1 MKSMDY
7 KFIKKADKAVY
18 KALAAEQKRQEEE
31 LQLIASE
38 NYTSRAVME
47 AQGSVMTN
55 KYAEGYP
62 GRRYYQGM
70 KHYDEVETLAID
82 RAKKLFNAEHA
93 NVQPSSGSQ
102 ANMAATLAVV
112 EPGDT
117 IMGMDLACGGHLTHG
132 MRLNYSGLYF
142 KVASYPVRKEDFR
155 LDYEQ
160 IRAIAKEAKPKLLIC
175 GASAYPRVIDFK
187 AFRSIADEVGAVL
200 MADIAHIAG
209 LVAGGVHPSPFPY
222 ADIVTTTT
230 HKTLRGPRG
239 GLILCKEAF
248 AKKVDSRLFP
258 GIQGGPLM
266 HVVAAKAVAFE
277 EALKPG
283 FKKYAK
289 QIVANAKA
297 LSGELMKLGY
307 SITTGGTDNH
317 LMLVDLRPKGISG
330 KDAGLALEEA
340 GMILNKN
347 GVPFDDTPPAVSGGV
362 RLGTAG
368 VTTRGLKEKQMRQIA
383 VWMDQVMSH
392 PTDAKLKAKVKKD
405 VAKLCRKF
413 PVYA

>member
-1 MKSMDY
+1 MDY
-7 KFIKKADKAVY
+7 KAIKKNDKSVY
-18 KALAAEQKRQEEE
+18 KILKSEDQRQELE

-38 NYTSRAVME
+38 NYASRAVME

-70 KHYDEVETLAID
+70 KHYDEIESLAIE

-93 NVQPSSGSQ
+93 NVQPNSGSQ
-102 ANMAATLAVV
+102 ANMAATLAVL

-117 IMGMDLACGGHLTHG
+117 LMGMDLACGGHLTHG
-132 MRLNYSGLYF
+132 MRLNYSGMYF

-155 LDYEQ
+155 LDYDQ
-160 IRAIAKEAKPKLLIC
+160 IRALAKEAKPKLLIC
-175 GASAYPRVIDFK
+175 GASAYPREIDFK

-248 AKKVDSRLFP
+248 AKKIDSRVFP

-266 HVVAAKAVAFE
+266 HVVAAKAVAFG
-277 EALKPG
+277 EALRPS
-283 FKKYAK
+283 FAKYAK
-289 QIVANAKA
+289 QIVKNSQA
-297 LSGELMKLGY
+297 LAAELIKRGY
-307 SITTGGTDNH
+307 AITTGGTDNH
-317 LMLVDLRPKGISG
+317 LMLVDLRNKQITG

-347 GVPFDDTPPAVSGGV
+347 GVPFDDAPPAVTSGI

-368 VTTRGLKEKQMRQIA
+368 VTTRGLKEKQVRQVA
-383 VWMDQVMSH
+383 AWMDTVLTH
-392 PTDAKLKAKVKKD
+392 LNDAKVKAAVKKD
-405 VAKLCRKF
+405 VAKLCRRF

>member
-1 MKSMDY
+1 MKY
-7 KFIKKADKAVY
+7 NAIKKADKAVY
-18 KALAAEQKRQEEE
+18 KILAAENVRQENE

-38 NYTSRAVME
+38 NYTSLAVME

-70 KHYDEVETLAID
+70 KHYDEVESLAIE

-112 EPGDT
+112 DPGDT

-132 MRLNYSGLYF
+132 MRLNYSGMYF

-155 LDYEQ
+155 LDYDQ
-160 IRAIAKEAKPKLLIC
+160 VRALAKEAKPKLLIC
-175 GASAYPRVIDFK
+175 GASAYPRTIDFK

-209 LVAGGVHPSPFPY
+209 LVAGGAHPSPFPY

-248 AKKVDSRLFP
+248 AKKVDSRVFP

-266 HVVAAKAVAFE
+266 HVVAAKAVAFGD
-277 EALKPG
+277 ALKPS

-289 QIVANAKA
+289 QIVKNAQA
-297 LSGELMKLGY
+297 LASELQKRGFT
-307 SITTGGTDNH
+307 ITTGGTDNH
-317 LMLVDLRPKGISG
+317 LMLVDLRSKGVTG
-330 KDAGLALEEA
+330 KDAGNALEAA
-340 GMILNKN
+340 GLILNKN
-347 GVPFDDTPPAVSGGV
+347 GVPFDDAPPAVTSGI

-368 VTTRGLKEKQMRQIA
+368 VTTRGMKEKQMKQIA
-383 VWMDQVMSH
+383 AWMDEVIGQLDKPKAH
-392 PTDAKLKAKVKKD
+392 AKIKKE

>member
-1 MKSMDY
+1 MDY
-7 KFIKKADKAVY
+7 KAIKKTDKSVY
-18 KALAAEQKRQEEE
+18 KILKNEDQRQELE

-38 NYTSRAVME
+38 NYASKAVME
-47 AQGSVMTN
+47 AQGSDMTN

-62 GRRYYQGM
+62 GRRYYQGI
-70 KHYDEVETLAID
+70 KHYDEVETLAIE
-82 RAKKLFNAEHA
+82 RAKKIFGAEHA

-102 ANMAATLAVV
+102 ANMAATLAVL

-117 IMGMDLACGGHLTHG
+117 LMGMDLACGGHLTHG
-132 MRLNYSGLYF
+132 MRLNYSGMYF
-142 KVASYPVRKEDFR
+142 KVSSYPVRKEDFR
-155 LDYEQ
+155 LDYDQ
-160 IRAIAKEAKPKLLIC
+160 IRALAKEAKPKLLIC
-175 GASAYPRVIDFK
+175 GASAYPRTIDFK

-209 LVAGGVHPSPFPY
+209 LVAGGVHPSPFPH

-248 AKKVDSRLFP
+248 AKKIDSRVFP

-266 HVVAAKAVAFE
+266 HVVAAKAVAFG
-277 EALKPG
+277 EALKPS
-283 FKKYAK
+283 FAKYAK
-289 QIVANAKA
+289 QVVKNSQA
-297 LSGELMKLGY
+297 LAGELMKRGY
-307 SITTGGTDNH
+307 AITTGGTDNH
-317 LMLVDLRPKGISG
+317 LMLVDLRNKQITG
-330 KDAGLALEEA
+330 KDAGQALEEA

-347 GVPFDDTPPAVSGGV
+347 GVPFDDAPPAVTSGI

-368 VTTRGLKEKQMRQIA
+368 VTTRGLKEKQVRQIA
-383 VWMDQVMSH
+383 AWMDTVLSH
-392 PTDAKLKAKVKKD
+392 LNDAKVKAAVKKD
-405 VAKLCRKF
+405 VAKLCRRF

>member
-1 MKSMDY
+1 MQY
-7 KFIKKADKAVY
+7 KAIKKADKAVY
-18 KALAAEQKRQEEE
+18 KILNAEQGRQEEE

-38 NYTSRAVME
+38 NYTSKAVME

-70 KHYDEVETLAID
+70 KYYDEVETLAID
-82 RAKKLFNAEHA
+82 RAKKLFKAEHA

-102 ANMAATLAVV
+102 ANMAATLAVCD
-112 EPGDT
+112 PGDT

-142 KVASYPVRKEDFR
+142 KVASYPVRQSDFR
-155 LDYEQ
+155 LDYDQ
-160 IRAIAKEAKPKLLIC
+160 IRDLAKAAKPKLLIC
-175 GASAYPRVIDFK
+175 GASAYPRAIDFK

-200 MADIAHIAG
+200 WADIAHIAG
-209 LVAGGVHPSPFPY
+209 LVAGGVHASPFPH

-248 AKKVDSRLFP
+248 AKKIDSRLFP

-266 HVVAAKAVAFE
+266 HVVAAKAIAFG
-277 EALKPG
+277 EALKPSW
-283 FKKYAK
+283 KKYAK
-289 QIVANAKA
+289 QVVTNAQA
-297 LSGELMKLGY
+297 LAAELTKRGY
-307 SITTGGTDNH
+307 AITTGGTDNH
-317 LMLVDLRPKGISG
+317 LMLVDLRPKGITG
-330 KDAGLALEEA
+330 KDAGLALEQA
-340 GMILNKN
+340 GIILNKN
-347 GVPFDDTPPAVSGGV
+347 GVPFDDSPPALSGGV

-368 VTTRGLKEKQMRQIA
+368 VTTRGMKASQMREIA
-383 VWMDQVMSH
+383 GWMDQVLSDRDN
-392 PTDAKLKAKVKKD
+392 TKLKAKVKKE

>member
-1 MKSMDY
+1 MDY
-7 KFIKKADKAVY
+7 KNIKKTDKSVY
-18 KALAAEQKRQEEE
+18 KILKNEDQRQELE

-38 NYTSRAVME
+38 NYASKAVME

-70 KHYDEVETLAID
+70 KHYDEVETLSIE
-82 RAKKLFNAEHA
+82 RAKKIFNAEHA

-102 ANMAATLAVV
+102 ANMAATLAVL

-117 IMGMDLACGGHLTHG
+117 LMGMDLACGGHLTHG
-132 MRLNYSGLYF
+132 MRLNYSGMYF

-155 LDYEQ
+155 LDYDQ
-160 IRAIAKEAKPKLLIC
+160 IRALAKEAKPKLLIC
-175 GASAYPRVIDFK
+175 GASAYPRTIDFK

-248 AKKVDSRLFP
+248 AKKVDSRVFP

-266 HVVAAKAVAFE
+266 HVVAAKAVAFG
-277 EALKPG
+277 EALKPS
-283 FKKYAK
+283 FAKYAK
-289 QIVANAKA
+289 QIIKNSQA
-297 LSGELMKLGY
+297 LADELIKRGY
-307 SITTGGTDNH
+307 NITTGGTDNH
-317 LMLVDLRPKGISG
+317 LMLVDLRNKQITG

-340 GMILNKN
+340 GLILNKN
-347 GVPFDDTPPAVSGGV
+347 GVPFDDAPPAVTSGV

-368 VTTRGLKEKQMRQIA
+368 VTTRGLKEKQVRQIA
-383 VWMDQVMSH
+383 AWMDTVLSNLN
-392 PTDAKLKAKVKKD
+392 DAKVKAAVKKD
-405 VAKLCRKF
+405 VAKLCRRF

>member
-1 MKSMDY
+1 MKY
-7 KFIKKADKAVY
+7 NAIKKADKAVY
-18 KALAAEQKRQEEE
+18 SALKAEGQRQEEE

-38 NYTSRAVME
+38 NYTSPAVME

-70 KHYDEVETLAID
+70 KHYDEVETLAIA
-82 RAKKLFNAEHA
+82 RAKKLFGAEHA

-102 ANMAATLAVV
+102 ANMAATLAVA

-142 KVASYPVRKEDFR
+142 KVASYPVRKGDFR

-160 IRAIAKEAKPKLLIC
+160 IRALAKEARPKLLIC
-175 GASAYPRVIDFK
+175 GASAYPRTIDFK

-209 LVAGGVHPSPFPY
+209 LVAGGVHPSPFPH

-248 AKKVDSRLFP
+248 AKKVDSRVFP

-266 HVVAAKAVAFE
+266 HVVAAKAVAFG

-283 FKKYAK
+283 FRKYAAQVVK
-289 QIVANAKA
+289 NAQA
-297 LSGELMKLGY
+297 LAKELGKRGY
-307 SITTGGTDNH
+307 TITTGGTDNH
-317 LMLVDLRPKGISG
+317 LMLVDLRSKGVTG
-330 KDAGLALEEA
+330 KDAGNALEAA
-340 GMILNKN
+340 GIILNKN
-347 GVPFDDTPPAVSGGV
+347 GVPFDDAPPAVTSGI

-368 VTTRGLKEKQMRQIA
+368 VSTRGMKEKQMKDIA
-383 VWMDQVMSH
+383 AWIDTVLSSLDQ
-392 PTDAKLKAKVKKD
+392 PKLQAKVKRE

>member
-1 MKSMDY
+1 MKY
-7 KFIKKADKAVY
+7 NAIKKADKAVY
-18 KALAAEQKRQEEE
+18 KIIASEQVRQEEE

-38 NYTSRAVME
+38 NYTSLAVME

-70 KHYDEVETLAID
+70 KHYDEVESLAID

-142 KVASYPVRKEDFR
+142 KVASYPVRKDDFR
-155 LDYEQ
+155 LDYGV
-160 IRAIAKEAKPKLLIC
+160 IRALAKEARPKLLIC
-175 GASAYPRVIDFK
+175 GASAYPRTIDFK
-187 AFRSIADEVGAVL
+187 EFRSIADEVGAVL

-209 LVAGGVHPSPFPY
+209 LVAGGAHPSPFPY

-248 AKKVDSRLFP
+248 AKKVDSRVFP

-266 HVVAAKAVAFE
+266 HVVAAKAVAFG
-277 EALKPG
+277 EALKPS
-283 FKKYAK
+283 FKKYAR
-289 QIVANAKA
+289 QIIKNAQA
-297 LSGELMKLGY
+297 LAGELMKRGY
-307 SITTGGTDNH
+307 TITTGGTDNH
-317 LMLVDLRPKGISG
+317 LMLVDLRSKGISG
-330 KDAGLALEEA
+330 KDAGNALEAA
-340 GMILNKN
+340 GIILNKN
-347 GVPFDDTPPAVSGGV
+347 GVPFDDTPPAVTSGI

-368 VTTRGLKEKQMRQIA
+368 ITTRGLKEKQARQVA
-383 VWMDQVMSH
+383 AWMDEVLS
-392 PTDAKLKAKVKKD
+392 DLGNAKLQAKVKKD

>member
-1 MKSMDY
+1 MKY
-7 KFIKKADKAVY
+7 NAIKKADKAVY
-18 KALAAEQKRQEEE
+18 KILSAENIRQENE

-38 NYTSRAVME
+38 NYTSLAVME

-70 KHYDEVETLAID
+70 QHYDEVESLAIE

-112 EPGDT
+112 DPGDT

-155 LDYEQ
+155 LDYDQ
-160 IRAIAKEAKPKLLIC
+160 IRALAKEAKPKLLIC
-175 GASAYPRVIDFK
+175 GASAYPRTIDFK

-209 LVAGGVHPSPFPY
+209 LVAGGAHPSPFPY

-248 AKKVDSRLFP
+248 AKKIDSRVFP

-266 HVVAAKAVAFE
+266 HVVAAKAVAFG

-283 FKKYAK
+283 FKKYAR
-289 QIVANAKA
+289 QIVKNAQA
-297 LSGELMKLGY
+297 LAGELSKRGFT
-307 SITTGGTDNH
+307 ITTGGTDNH
-317 LMLVDLRPKGISG
+317 LMLVDLRSKSVTG
-330 KDAGLALEEA
+330 KDAGNALEAA
-340 GMILNKN
+340 GLILNKN
-347 GVPFDDTPPAVSGGV
+347 GVPFDDAPPAVTSGI

-368 VTTRGLKEKQMRQIA
+368 VTTRGMKEKQMKQIA
-383 VWMDQVMSH
+383 AWMDEVIGHLEQ
-392 PTDAKLKAKVKKD
+392 PKLHAKVKKE

>member
-1 MKSMDY
+1 
-7 KFIKKADKAVY
+7 
-18 KALAAEQKRQEEE
+18 
-31 LQLIASE
+31 
-38 NYTSRAVME
+38 VME

-55 KYAEGYP
+55 KYAEGYA

-70 KHYDEVETLAID
+70 KYYDEVETLAVD

-102 ANMAATLAVV
+102 ANMAATLSVL

-117 IMGMDLACGGHLTHG
+117 LMGMDLACGGHLTHG

-142 KVASYPVRKEDFR
+142 KVASYPVRKDNFR
-155 LDYEQ
+155 LDYDQ
-160 IRAIAKEAKPKLLIC
+160 IMDLAKAAKPKLLIC
-175 GASAYPRVIDFK
+175 GASAYPRAIDFA
-187 AFRSIADEVGAVL
+187 AFRRIADAVGAVL

-209 LVAGGVHPSPFPY
+209 LVAGGQHASPFPH

-266 HVVAAKAVAFE
+266 HAVAAKAVAFG
-277 EALKPG
+277 EALQPG

-289 QIVANAKA
+289 QIVVNAKA
-297 LSGELMKLGY
+297 LSGELTKRGY
-307 SITTGGTDNH
+307 AITTGGTDNH
-317 LMLVDLRPKGISG
+317 LMLLDLRPKGITG
-330 KDAGLALEEA
+330 KDAAIALEDA
-340 GMILNKN
+340 GLILNKN
-347 GVPFDDTPPAVSGGV
+347 GVPFDETPPAVSGGV

-368 VTTRGLKEKQMRQIA
+368 VTTRGLKEKQMKQLA
-383 VWMDQVMSH
+383 EWMDVVMSN
-392 PTDAKLKAKVKKD
+392 PADAKMKAKVKKE

>member
-1 MKSMDY
+1 MKY
-7 KFIKKADKAVY
+7 NAIKKADKAVY
-18 KALAAEQKRQEEE
+18 KILAAENIRQENE

-38 NYTSRAVME
+38 NYTSLAVME

-70 KHYDEVETLAID
+70 KHYDEVESLAIE

-155 LDYEQ
+155 LDYDQ
-160 IRAIAKEAKPKLLIC
+160 IRALAKEAKPKLLIC
-175 GASAYPRVIDFK
+175 GASAYPRTIDFK

-209 LVAGGVHPSPFPY
+209 LVAGGAHPSPFPY

-248 AKKVDSRLFP
+248 AKKVDSRVFP

-266 HVVAAKAVAFE
+266 HVVAAKAVAFGD
-277 EALKPG
+277 ALKPS

-289 QIVANAKA
+289 QIVKNAQA
-297 LSGELMKLGY
+297 LAAELQKRGFT
-307 SITTGGTDNH
+307 ITTGGTDNH
-317 LMLVDLRPKGISG
+317 LMLVDLRSKGVTG
-330 KDAGLALEEA
+330 KDAGNALEAA
-340 GMILNKN
+340 GLILNKN
-347 GVPFDDTPPAVSGGV
+347 GVPFDDAPPAVTSGI

-368 VTTRGLKEKQMRQIA
+368 VTTRGMKEKQMRQIA
-383 VWMDQVMSH
+383 AWMDEVIGHLDQ
-392 PTDAKLKAKVKKD
+392 PKLHAKVKKE
-405 VAKLCRKF
+405 VGKLCRKF

>member
-1 MKSMDY
+1 MDY
-7 KFIKKADKAVY
+7 KAIKKTDKKVF
-18 KALAAEQKRQEEE
+18 KILKSEDQRQENE

-70 KHYDEVETLAID
+70 KHYDEVETLAIS

-102 ANMAATLAVV
+102 ANMAATLAVL

-117 IMGMDLACGGHLTHG
+117 LMGMDLACGGHLTHG

-155 LDYEQ
+155 LDYDQ

-175 GASAYPRVIDFK
+175 GASAYPRTIDFK

-209 LVAGGVHPSPFPY
+209 LVAGGQHPSPFPY

-248 AKKVDSRLFP
+248 AKKVDSRVFP

-277 EALKPG
+277 EALKPS

-289 QIVANAKA
+289 QIVLNAKA

-307 SITTGGTDNH
+307 GITSGGTDNH
-317 LMLVDLRPKGISG
+317 LMLVDLRSKGITG
-330 KDAGLALEEA
+330 KDAALALEEA
-340 GMILNKN
+340 GMIVNKN
-347 GVPFDDTPPAVSGGV
+347 GVPFDDAPPAVTSGV

-368 VTTRGLKEKQMRQIA
+368 VTTRGLKEKQMKMIA
-383 VWMDQVMSH
+383 AWMDAAMSH
-392 PTDAKLKAKVKKD
+392 PGDAKLKAKVKKE

>member
-1 MKSMDY
+1 MDY
-7 KFIKKADKAVY
+7 KAIKKADKTVY
-18 KALAAEQKRQEEE
+18 KILQAEQVRQESE

-38 NYTSRAVME
+38 NYTSKAVME

-70 KHYDEVETLAID
+70 KHYDEVEQLAID
-82 RAKKLFNAEHA
+82 RAKKLFGAEHA

-112 EPGDT
+112 DPGDT

-142 KVASYPVRKEDFR
+142 KVASYPVRKDNFR
-155 LDYEQ
+155 LDYDQ
-160 IRAIAKEAKPKLLIC
+160 VRAIAKEAKPKLLIC
-175 GASAYPRVIDFK
+175 GASAYPRTIDFA

-209 LVAGGVHPSPFPY
+209 LVAGGQHPSPFPH

-266 HVVAAKAVAFE
+266 HVVAAKAVAFG
-277 EALKPG
+277 EALKPSW
-283 FKKYAK
+283 KKYAK
-289 QIVANAKA
+289 QVIKNAQA
-297 LSGELMKLGY
+297 LSAELMKRGY
-307 SITTGGTDNH
+307 AITTGGTDNH
-317 LMLVDLRPKGISG
+317 LMLLDLRPKSITG
-330 KDAGLALEEA
+330 KDAGLGLEEA
-340 GMILNKN
+340 GIILNKN
-347 GVPFDDTPPAVSGGV
+347 GVPFDEAPPALSSGV

-368 VTTRGLKEKQMRQIA
+368 VTTRGMQEKQMKQIA
-383 VWMDQVMSH
+383 AWMDTVLSNLAS
-392 PTDAKLKAKVKKD
+392 AKQKAKVKAE

-413 PVYA
+413 PVYK

>member
-1 MKSMDY
+1 MKY
-7 KFIKKADKAVY
+7 PAIKKADPAVY
-18 KALAAEQKRQEEE
+18 KALKAETLRQEEE

-38 NYTSRAVME
+38 NYTSKAVME

-70 KHYDEVETLAID
+70 KYYDVVESLAIE
-82 RAKKLFNAEHA
+82 RAKKLFGAEHA

-102 ANMAATLAVV
+102 ANMAATLAVL

-117 IMGMDLACGGHLTHG
+117 LMGMDLACGGHLTHG

-155 LDYEQ
+155 LDYDQ
-160 IRAIAKEAKPKLLIC
+160 IRKLAKEAKPKLLIC
-175 GASAYPRVIDFK
+175 GASAYPRTIDFK

-200 MADIAHIAG
+200 LADIAHIAG
-209 LVAGGVHPSPFPY
+209 LVVGGQHPSPFPY

-248 AKKVDSRLFP
+248 AKKVDSRVFP

-266 HVVAAKAVAFE
+266 HVVAAKAVAFG
-277 EALKPG
+277 EALKPS
-283 FKKYAK
+283 FAKYAK
-289 QIVANAKA
+289 QIIKNAQA
-297 LSGELMKLGY
+297 LSGELMKKGY
-307 SITTGGTDNH
+307 AITTGGTDNH
-317 LMLVDLRPKGISG
+317 LMLVDLRNKQITG

-340 GMILNKN
+340 GIILNKN
-347 GVPFDDTPPAVSGGV
+347 GVPFDDAPPAVTSGI

-368 VTTRGLKEKQMRQIA
+368 VSTRGMKEKQMKDIA
-383 VWMDQVMSH
+383 GWMDTVLMH
-392 PTDAKLKAKVKKD
+392 REDAKVKAKVKKE

>member
-1 MKSMDY
+1 MEY
-7 KFIKKADKAVY
+7 KAIKKQDKVVY
-18 KALAAEQKRQEEE
+18 SILRAEGKRQEEE

-70 KHYDEVETLAID
+70 HYYDEVETLAIE
-82 RAKKLFNAEHA
+82 RAKKLFGAEHV

-102 ANMAATLAVV
+102 ANMAATLAVL

-117 IMGMDLACGGHLTHG
+117 LMGMDLACGGHLTHG

-142 KVASYPVRKEDFR
+142 KVASYPVRKSDFR
-155 LDYEQ
+155 LDYDQ
-160 IRAIAKEAKPKLLIC
+160 IRALAKEAKPKLLIC
-175 GASAYPRVIDFK
+175 GASAYPRTIDFK

-239 GLILCKEAF
+239 GMIMCKEAF

-266 HVVAAKAVAFE
+266 HAIAGKAVAFG
-277 EALKPG
+277 EALKPS

-289 QIVANAKA
+289 QVVKNAQA
-297 LSGELMKLGY
+297 LSGELMKRGY
-307 SITTGGTDNH
+307 AVTTGGTENH
-317 LMLVDLRPKGISG
+317 LMLLDLRPKGISG

-368 VTTRGLKEKQMRQIA
+368 VTTRGLKEKQMKVIA
-383 VWMDQVMSH
+383 GWMDDVMSD
-392 PTDAKLKAKVKKD
+392 PTNAKLKAKTKKE

>member
-1 MKSMDY
+1 MKY
-7 KFIKKADKAVY
+7 PAIKKTDPSVY
-18 KALAAEQKRQEEE
+18 KILKSETRRQEDE

-38 NYTSRAVME
+38 NYASLAVME

-70 KHYDEVETLAID
+70 KHYDEVENLAID

-102 ANMAATLAVV
+102 ANMAATLAVLDH
-112 EPGDT
+112 GDT
-117 IMGMDLACGGHLTHG
+117 LMGMDLACGGHLTHG
-132 MRLNYSGLYF
+132 MRLNYSGMLF

-155 LDYEQ
+155 LDYD
-160 IRAIAKEAKPKLLIC
+160 RIAGIAREAKPKLIIC
-175 GASAYPRVIDFK
+175 GASAYPRTIDFA
-187 AFRSIADEVGAVL
+187 AFRRIADEVGAVL

-209 LVAGGVHPSPFPY
+209 LVAGGVHPSPFPH

-239 GLILCKEAF
+239 GMILCKEAF
-248 AKKVDSRLFP
+248 AKKIDSRVFP

-266 HVVAAKAVAFE
+266 HAVAAKAVAFG
-277 EALKPG
+277 EALKPS
-283 FKKYAK
+283 FKRYAAQVVK
-289 QIVANAKA
+289 NASA
-297 LSGELMKLGY
+297 LAEALAKRGY
-307 SITTGGTDNH
+307 AITTGGTENH
-317 LMLVDLRPKGISG
+317 LMLVDLRSKNITG
-330 KDAGLALEEA
+330 KDAALALEEA

-347 GVPFDDTPPAVSGGV
+347 GVPFDDAPPAVTSGI
-362 RLGTAG
+362 RLGSAG
-368 VTTRGLKEKQMRQIA
+368 VSTRGMKEKQMRQIA
-383 VWMDQVMSH
+383 EWMDKVIMSRE
-392 PTDAKLKAKVKKD
+392 DAKLKARVKNE